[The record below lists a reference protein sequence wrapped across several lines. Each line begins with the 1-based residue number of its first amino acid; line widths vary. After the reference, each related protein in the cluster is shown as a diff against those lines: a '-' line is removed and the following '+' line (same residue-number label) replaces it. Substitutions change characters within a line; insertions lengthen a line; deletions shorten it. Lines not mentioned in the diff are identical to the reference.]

1 MATTMTD
8 EWADMVRRGTP
19 PALAM
24 VVVARAWHTTTGELG
39 KRLAQIRR
47 LKRLDRLRG
56 TLLRGNRRRIGTGV
70 GGICVECGVL
80 PAEVDGRCRSCNM
93 CVASPRA

>member
-1 MATTMTD
+1 MTTMTD
-8 EWADMVRRGTP
+8 EWSKMVRSGTP

-24 VVVARAWHTTTGELG
+24 VMVARAWHTTTGELG

-47 LKRLDRLRG
+47 LRRLDRMRAEALRSG
-56 TLLRGNRRRIGTGV
+56 GRHPATGI

-80 PAEVDGRCRSCNM
+80 PAEIDGRCRSCSM
-93 CVASPRA
+93 CVANPKE